1 MRSLRTCLLLVLSLL
16 LAATGCS
23 RQSGGGL
30 QADVA
35 MHCAELQRNTEQA
48 AKIYRA
54 GLDDLP
60 PIGGEISG
68 HLLSRLY
75 NEVNWCSRVRS
86 EGQRELMGLMQ
97 ELSIVVDTATSKL
110 PLARQGVGGVEGG
123 ASPEASAA
131 RVEVSGYL
139 NRIAVIIG
147 EINQRPLKR

>member
-1 MRSLRTCLLLVLSLL
+1 
-16 LAATGCS
+16 
-23 RQSGGGL
+23 L

-35 MHCAELQRNTEQA
+35 MHCAELQRNSEQA

-86 EGQRELMGLMQ
+86 EGQREMMMLMQ
-97 ELSIVVDTATSKL
+97 EMSILVDQSTSKL

-131 RVEVSGYL
+131 RAEVSGYL
-139 NRIAVIIG
+139 NRIAAIIG

>member
-1 MRSLRTCLLLVLSLL
+1 
-16 LAATGCS
+16 
-23 RQSGGGL
+23 L

-75 NEVNWCSRVRS
+75 NEANWCSRVRS

-97 ELSIVVDTATSKL
+97 ELSVVVDTATERL
-110 PLARQGVGGVEGG
+110 PLARQGTAV
-123 ASPEASAA
+123 AEAGAA
-131 RVEVSGYL
+131 RAEVSKYMD
-139 NRIAVIIG
+139 RMAAIIG